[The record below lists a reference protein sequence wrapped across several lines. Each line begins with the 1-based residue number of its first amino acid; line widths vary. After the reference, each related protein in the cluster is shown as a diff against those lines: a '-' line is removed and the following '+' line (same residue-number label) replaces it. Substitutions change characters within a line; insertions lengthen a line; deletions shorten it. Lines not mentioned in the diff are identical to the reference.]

1 MTLFEST
8 LSQLVFLFL
17 LMSLGYLVMKLGLVP
32 KNANTALS
40 KLENLLFIPAL
51 MLGTFMK
58 EFTPDKLRSASLI
71 LLGSIA
77 LELIVIPL
85 AILISR
91 LVYKTDYL
99 RKIATYGLSFAN
111 FGFMG
116 NAVMLAIFP
125 EIFIDYSVF
134 TLPLWVFIMLWGIP
148 TLLLTEDGEKKK
160 RTVREKLRPLLNPM
174 LICMLV
180 GMIVGITG
188 IMNYI
193 PEGIAKPITGVID
206 TLGAAMSPIAML
218 LTGMTLAQSEF
229 ISLIKKWRVYI
240 ISTIRL
246 IAIPV
251 LFLLIFSL
259 IPRNE
264 FFSESFIKC
273 AVAAM
278 AMPLG
283 LNTIVIPTAYGKD
296 TSDASSMA
304 LISHV
309 MSVIT
314 IPLVFAMI
322 EALI

>member
-8 LSQLVFLFL
+8 LSQLIYLFL
-17 LMSLGYLVMKLGLVP
+17 LMALGYLTMKMGLVP
-32 KNANTALS
+32 KNANTVLS

-58 EFTPDKLRSASLI
+58 EFSPDKLHSASLL
-71 LLGSIA
+71 LLGSIL
-77 LELIVIPL
+77 LELVVIPL
-85 AILISR
+85 AILVSR
-91 LVYKTDYL
+91 LVYQTDYL

-125 EIFIDYSVF
+125 DIFIDYSVF

-148 TLLLTEDGEKKK
+148 TLLLTDTEDEKKRGIASRLK
-160 RTVREKLRPLLNPM
+160 PLLNPM
-174 LICMLV
+174 IICMLI
-180 GMIVGITG
+180 GMIIGLTG
-188 IMNYI
+188 FMNI
-193 PEGIAKPITGVID
+193 VPDGIAKPITSVID
-206 TLGAAMSPIAML
+206 VLGAAMSPIAML
-218 LTGMTLAQSEF
+218 LTGMTLAQSSF

-240 ISTIRL
+240 VSAVRL

-251 LFLLIFSL
+251 LFLLLFSL

-264 FFSESFIKC
+264 FFSDTFVKC

-304 LISHV
+304 LISHLL
-309 MSVIT
+309 SVIT
-314 IPLVFAMI
+314 IPLVFGLMQV
-322 EALI
+322 LI